1 MAAQD
6 TLDDMLDE
14 LRTRCPNLAPS
25 VAPKAADDKY
35 QRTHLAAIPNHP
47 KDRVALAKALLD
59 ARAQRNLR
67 CDLTHRAVDR
77 PEDLSFA
84 ATWSIDAH
92 SRTRKLQAARFVC
105 ADVALLL
112 EPDALL
118 ERFASGRG
126 GDDLAALAVL
136 FCELNGHAAASPERA
151 LEWLQ
156 ECCALAL
163 ACRVVA
169 SALTGWVLV
178 DEGGQPLSQQ
188 PIDALVTLAR
198 SLLSRSDGGAAE
210 PSSVSK
216 VGSAKKKRSVGV
228 AAEPSSVSKVT
239 GPAQKKKRRPPSCS

>member
-1 MAAQD
+1 MAQD
-6 TLDDMLDE
+6 KLHEMITE
-14 LRTRCPNLAPS
+14 LTERCPRLAPS
-25 VAPKAADDKY
+25 VTLKAANDIH
-35 QRTHLAAIPNHP
+35 QTTHLAALPNDQTGRA
-47 KDRVALAKALLD
+47 KLATALLQ
-59 ARAQRNLR
+59 ARNRRNLR
-67 CDLTHRAVDR
+67 CDLTHKIVKS

-84 ATWSIDAH
+84 ATWAIDAH
-92 SRTRKLQAARFVC
+92 SRTRKLQAASFVC

-216 VGSAKKKRSVGV
+216 VGSAKKKRSGGV
-228 AAEPSSVSKVT
+228 AAEPSSVSKA
-239 GPAQKKKRRPPSCS
+239 GSAQKKKRRPPSSS